1 MGSGAGNNLTSSPS
15 TSLPSK
21 LLSSKCS
28 SNSVSSL
35 NSASSRIVSGI
46 ARSVFWK
53 ACSAAAFFA
62 ISVFLYLGI
71 RITSYIYGLQLAN
84 KQGFSKFGFQ
94 DDDEREEE
102 KTGST
107 TRASNGSVGTSCS
120 TTFQGRRRMPAT
132 P

>member
-1 MGSGAGNNLTSSPS
+1 MGSGAGNNLASSPS

-62 ISVFLYLGI
+62 ISVFLYLEI
-71 RITSYIYGLQLAN
+71 WISS
-84 KQGFSKFGFQ
+84 FSP
-94 DDDEREEE
+94 
-102 KTGST
+102 SMV
-107 TRASNGSVGTSCS
+107 SN
-120 TTFQGRRRMPAT
+120 
-132 P
+132 